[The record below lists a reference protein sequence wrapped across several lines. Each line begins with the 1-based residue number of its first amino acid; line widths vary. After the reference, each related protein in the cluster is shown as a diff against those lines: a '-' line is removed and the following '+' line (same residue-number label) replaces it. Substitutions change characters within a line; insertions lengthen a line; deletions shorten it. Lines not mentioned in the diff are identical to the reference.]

1 MEEIL
6 QMEKSEQ
13 SVKKEEAEKNTSEII
28 VDTIPL
34 PVDENYEI
42 KKHRLSRG
50 ENKTRICIVSGT
62 HGDELE
68 GQYVCYKIQEKL
80 RQYSN
85 SWSGIVD
92 IYPCLN
98 PLGMDSINRK
108 VPMFDLDMNRIFP
121 GDVSGSMVEYMAHQ
135 IMEDL
140 TGADLVID
148 IHASNIYLREIP
160 QIRINELQKETLL
173 PMAKWLNMDY
183 IWVHAASTV
192 LESTLA
198 YSLNERKTPTLVV
211 EMGVGM
217 RLTPSYG
224 EQLCDGILNAMIHM
238 GMMEVKSLFIKKPII
253 STDGNVH
260 FLNAESAGIFMP
272 QVRHDHMVQKGELI
286 GYIVNPL
293 SGDVKSKVIS
303 PCDGLV
309 FTLREYP
316 VVYEGSLLGRLLECA
331 L

>member
-1 MEEIL
+1 MDNELI
-6 QMEKSEQ
+6 EKTET
-13 SVKKEEAEKNTSEII
+13 VEA
-28 VDTIPL
+28 VML
-34 PVDENYEI
+34 PIGEGYEI
-42 KKHRLSRG
+42 KKHRLMKG
-50 ENKTRICIVSGT
+50 DNKTRICIVSGT

-68 GQYVCYKIQEKL
+68 GQYVCYKLQEKL
-80 RQYSN
+80 RQMKD

-121 GDVSGSMVEYMAHQ
+121 GDANGSMVEFLAHR
-135 IMEDL
+135 IIEDL

-148 IHASNIYLREIP
+148 IHASNIYLKEIP
-160 QIRINELQKETLL
+160 QIRINELQKERLL
-173 PMAKWLNMDY
+173 PMAQWLNAEY
-183 IWVHAASTV
+183 IWVHSASTV

-198 YSLNERKTPTLVV
+198 YSLNERDTPTLVV

-217 RLTPSYG
+217 RLTPDYG
-224 EQLCDGILNAMIHM
+224 EQLCDGILNAMIHLS
-238 GMMEVKSLFIKKPII
+238 MMEVKSLFIRKPIV

-260 FLNAESAGIFMP
+260 FLNAECAGIFIP
-272 QVRHDHMVQKGELI
+272 KVSHDHMIHKGDLI
-286 GYIVNPL
+286 GYIVSPL
-293 SGDVKSKVIS
+293 CGKIKSKVIS

-316 VVYEGSLLGRLLECA
+316 LVYEGSLLGRLLECA